1 MTQKKTKSQI
11 GAFRILENA
20 KNCADENPGYSV
32 FDVNGVNNYTPNT
45 VAFSPY
51 LVRVSITDL
60 NIRQGPGTNYAKTGK
75 YTGIG
80 TFTIVEEADGQGAS
94 RWGRLKSGAGWIS
107 LDYCTKV

>member
-1 MTQKKTKSQI
+1 M
-11 GAFRILENA
+11 
-20 KNCADENPGYSV
+20 
-32 FDVNGVNNYTPNT
+32 FDVNGVNIYTPDT
-45 VAFSPY
+45 AAFSPY

-60 NIRQGPGTNYAKTGK
+60 NIRKGPGTNYAKTGK

-94 RWGRLKSGAGWIS
+94 RWGRLKSGAGWVS